1 MLLLE
6 FDVDVF
12 SNLIGMLEDAIR
24 RCKDAGGDSLLKL
37 EIFLVHVVRSVT
49 CFEPLINGDT
59 TFMPIAATSIR

>member
-24 RCKDAGGDSLLKL
+24 RCKDAGGDSRLKL
-37 EIFLVHVVRSVT
+37 EMFLVHVVRSVT
-49 CFEPLINGDT
+49 CFKPLMNGDT
-59 TFMPIAATSIR
+59 TYMPIAATSIR